1 MKPVWQAYQVQ
12 RFGRGGFVDLAERT
26 GTPIVPVA
34 IVGAEEVH
42 PAITVSKRLASM
54 VRMIF
59 PTQRVEEIA
68 VFPIHVA
75 FPNLDD
81 ASWEIHAQFK
91 ALPDGIDA
99 ILGHAGFLGRMTA
112 TFVEGKEFELSD
124 IRR

>member
-1 MKPVWQAYQVQ
+1 MLRVKLRHRDMETPSVLALLDTGADRCMFDHQLALLAGVNVYEA
-12 RFGRGGFVDLAERT
+12 GASSSATGIGGLE
-26 GTPIVPVA
+26 
-34 IVGAEEVH
+34 
-42 PAITVSKRLASM
+42 K
-54 VRMIF
+54 
-59 PTQRVEEIA
+59 IA